1 MFGFIFGERPLWNR
15 PDLSHIDFYAP
26 ALMAAYVSQAGLISL
41 PVFLANYRQVG
52 ILKRYVVS
60 PISIGTYLSVHTAV
74 QFVIFLI
81 SSAILIVTAEGVFD
95 IQFRGHWAVVL
106 CVGTACISCFFT
118 LGFFISGL
126 SKSPRS
132 IQALGQFLFFIMFFI
147 SGAAFPKQIFPDWL
161 QILSRASPLTHV
173 VEAFSGVWLGD
184 PLSQYTNS
192 LLFLAGITAL
202 SCVISIRIFKWE
214 V

>member
-1 MFGFIFGERPLWNR
+1 MVFLSKNIWLRSFIALWSVECKLFVRQPIAAFFTFVFPVLIFLMFGFIFGERPLWNR

-118 LGFFISGL
+118 LASL
-126 SKSPRS
+126 SLGSPNLQEAFRLWGNS
-132 IQALGQFLFFIMFFI
+132 CFLSCFLFPELPFQSKYF
-147 SGAAFPKQIFPDWL
+147 QIGF
-161 QILSRASPLTHV
+161 R
-173 VEAFSGVWLGD
+173 
-184 PLSQYTNS
+184 Y
-192 LLFLAGITAL
+192 
-202 SCVISIRIFKWE
+202 
-214 V
+214 